1 MKTDIITQE
10 LRSLAEQ
17 NDGVLLPE
25 AVVEAA
31 KPADSPLHS
40 RFEWNNAKAG
50 HSYRLWQAR
59 HLIRVCVETLP
70 QTKEPVEVFVSLTS
84 DRQDGGYRVQTE
96 VLSDREMRKQ
106 LLADALSELRC
117 FAAKY
122 ARLKQLAK
130 VLGAIRFVLKKAD

>member
-1 MKTDIITQE
+1 MKTDIVRE
-10 LRSLAEQ
+10 LKNLAEQ
-17 NDGVLLPE
+17 NDGLLLPE
-25 AVVEAA
+25 TVVEAA

-84 DRQDGGYRVQTE
+84 DRKEGGYRVQTE
-96 VLSDREMRKQ
+96 VLSDREMRRQ
-106 LLADALSELRC
+106 LLADALAELRC
-117 FAAKY
+117 FAGKY
-122 ARLKQLAK
+122 ARLKELSK
-130 VLGAIRFVLKKAD
+130 VFSAIRVVLKKAT

>member
-1 MKTDIITQE
+1 MKTDIVRE
-10 LRSLAEQ
+10 LKNLAEQ

-84 DRQDGGYRVQTE
+84 DRKEGGYRVQTE
-96 VLSDREMRKQ
+96 VLNDREMRRQ
-106 LLADALSELRC
+106 LLADALAELRC

-130 VLGAIRFVLKKAD
+130 VMCAIRVVLKKAG